1 MQHTLPSS
9 LLCPPVEIQ
18 NQILSSTDIAVLFD
32 ADLKYV
38 LANNVACRHLKRS
51 AAELIGQCI
60 LDLYPEIIASPNHRY
75 MLRALNGE
83 CISNV
88 LIAGHNGDQFE
99 TTYMPFYQQTAIA
112 GLLVNAHLFR
122 AS

>member
-9 LLCPPVEIQ
+9 LLRPPVEIQ

-32 ADLKYV
+32 SDLKYV
-38 LANNVACRHLKRS
+38 LANQVACLHLKRS
-51 AAELIGQCI
+51 AGELIGQCI

-75 MLRALNGE
+75 LLRALHGE

-88 LIAGHNGDQFE
+88 LITGRNGDHFK
-99 TTYMPFYQQTAIA
+99 TTYMPYYQNAAVA
-112 GLLVNAHLFR
+112 GILVNAHLLR
-122 AS
+122 AA